1 MALPKYKTSKS
12 NTRTRKASWKLKTK
26 SYVVC
31 PNCGEVKLPHRI
43 CKACGFYKGEQV
55 IEIKEK
61 KKKEE

>member
-12 NTRTRKASWKLKTK
+12 NKRTRKAAWKVKPQP
-26 SYVVC
+26 YVMC
-31 PNCGEVKLPHRI
+31 PNCGAAKLPHHI
-43 CKACGFYKGEQV
+43 CKVCGFYKGEQI

>member
-12 NTRTRKASWKLKTK
+12 NKRARKANWKVKGQ
-26 SYVVC
+26 SYVYC
-31 PNCGEVKLPHRI
+31 PNCGAARLPHRI
-43 CKACGFYKGEQV
+43 CKACGFYKGEQL

>member
-12 NTRTRKASWKLKTK
+12 NTRTRKSSWKLKPQG
-26 SYVVC
+26 YVVC
-31 PNCGEVKLPHRI
+31 PNCGEVKIPHRI

-61 KKKEE
+61 KKAE

>member
-12 NTRTRKASWKLKTK
+12 NTRTRKSSWKLK
-26 SYVVC
+26 SQGYVAC

-61 KKKEE
+61 KKEE